1 MKKEIIKFL
10 ATGAYS
16 GLLPKMPGT
25 FGTVVGIPVAYIFSG
40 FTPAAGGA
48 VLILGFIVSSY
59 VAGEAEK
66 LLGGKDP
73 SSVVI
78 DEILGY
84 MVAAYLIPLTAINII
99 LIFLLF
105 RFFDILKPFPIG
117 LLDRKIHGGKGIV
130 LDDVIAGIFAN
141 ISVRIIIYIAA
152 VYGGK
157 I

>member
-1 MKKEIIKFL
+1 MKNAIIKFL

-40 FTPAAGGA
+40 FTPMAGAA
-48 VLILGFIVSSY
+48 VLITGFFISSY
-59 VAGEAEK
+59 VSGEAEK
-66 LLGGKDP
+66 MLGGKDP

-84 MVAAYLIPLTAINII
+84 MVAAYLIPLTALNII

-141 ISVRIIIYIAA
+141 ISVRIIIYIIA
-152 VYGGK
+152 VYGGGA
-157 I
+157 

>member
-1 MKKEIIKFL
+1 MKNAIIKFL

-25 FGTVVGIPVAYIFSG
+25 FGTVVGIPVAYILSG
-40 FTPAAGGA
+40 LTPEAGAGA
-48 VLILGFIVSSY
+48 LILGFIVSSY

-66 LLGGKDP
+66 ILGGKDP

-78 DEILGY
+78 DEILGVA
-84 MVAAYLIPLTAINII
+84 VAAYLIPMTAINII

-117 LLDRKIHGGKGIV
+117 FLDRKIHGGKGIV
-130 LDDVIAGIFAN
+130 LDDVVAGIFAN
-141 ISVRIIIYIAA
+141 ISVRIIIHIIAL
-152 VYGGK
+152 VGVEL
-157 I
+157 